1 MEAFMQDLRYAFRQM
16 RRSPGFALT
25 AILTLTMAIG
35 ANVVVFGVVNALVL
49 HPLPVP
55 EASRVYSIQPK
66 SGIAISYPNFE
77 DIRDRNTKFSGVSV
91 VRIAR
96 MGLDTSGSARPVWG
110 YEVSGSYFEM
120 LGVKPMLGRF
130 FTPAEDKKTNG
141 EPYAVLSYN
150 CWKTQFGSDPGVA
163 GKTVRINKHEFIVLG
178 VAPKGFNGTERFIW
192 PEVWV
197 PIHDEPEIEGY
208 NWIDY
213 RGDYNA
219 WVVARLKAGVTPQ
232 QANADLGNIAAQLSR
247 QYPDV
252 AKGLE
257 LVLAQPGFLG
267 DMMGGPIHDFL
278 LGVMLLAGLVLLAAC
293 ANLGGLFA
301 ARISDRA
308 KEIGIRIAIGS
319 GRRRILQQL
328 VTESACLSLLGGA
341 ISACLAAGLL
351 HALAL
356 WRPQTDFP
364 VQLLVEPDAWV
375 YLFAGLLSLATGLLF
390 GIIPARQVWET
401 NPNQVLKASG
411 GETIALRRF
420 SLRDVLLA
428 VQIAL
433 CCLLVTASF
442 VALRGLQ
449 RTFDLPLGFRPEGV
463 TVAALDTHLA
473 GYEHSSEIQKR
484 LLERVRAIPGITGA
498 TVANSIPL
506 SLNQSET
513 SVYPPGTVTFTAAT
527 QAFST
532 NYYEVSPD
540 YFSVA
545 GTRLL
550 AGRDFTDHDDDKS
563 PDVAIVNETFAK
575 RLFGTTDAVG
585 KTYPDGP
592 GHRFL
597 IIGVVEAG
605 KYVTLTEDPAPVVY
619 WPLAQRG
626 NSDTVLLVR
635 SQRGSAEMIP
645 AVRKGIA
652 SVDPALPVFSLTT
665 WQDVLSLVT
674 FPARAATIALG
685 VLGALAMM
693 LAITGIFGMASYSV
707 SKRMRELGI
716 RVALGAQNRHVLR
729 AALGRAVL
737 LLGIGSAAGL
747 LLGVAASRVL
757 ASIVYQATASD
768 PWVIATVV
776 LTMGLIG
783 LVSAAI
789 PASRALS
796 AEPARLLHDE

>member
-1 MEAFMQDLRYAFRQM
+1 
-16 RRSPGFALT
+16 
-25 AILTLTMAIG
+25 
-35 ANVVVFGVVNALVL
+35 
-49 HPLPVP
+49 
-55 EASRVYSIQPK
+55 YSIQPK

-645 AVRKGIA
+645 AVRKAIA

>member
-1 MEAFMQDLRYAFRQM
+1 METFKQDLRYALRQL

-49 HPLPVP
+49 HSLPVP
-55 EASRVYSIQPK
+55 EPRRIYSIQPRN
-66 SGIAISYPNFE
+66 GLAISYPNFE
-77 DIRDRNTKFSGVSV
+77 DIRDWNTAFAGVSV

-96 MGLDTSGSARPVWG
+96 MGLDASGSARPAWG
-110 YEVSGSYFEM
+110 YEVSGNYFEM

-130 FTPAEDKKTNG
+130 FTQAEDTKTNG

-150 CWKTQFGSDPGVA
+150 CWKTQFGGDPGVA
-163 GKTVRINKHEFIVLG
+163 GRTLRINKHEFVVLG

-208 NWIDY
+208 NWINQ

-219 WVVARLKAGVTPQ
+219 WVTARLKPGVTPRL
-232 QANADLGNIAAQLSR
+232 AGADLGNIAGRLSR
-247 QYPDV
+247 QDPD
-252 AKGLE
+252 ADSGLE

-267 DMMGGPIHDFL
+267 DMLGGPIHSFL
-278 LGVMLLAGLVLLAAC
+278 LGVMLLAALVLTAAC

-301 ARISDRA
+301 ARVSDRA
-308 KEIGIRIAIGS
+308 REIGVRIAIGS
-319 GRRRILQQL
+319 TRRRILRQL
-328 VTESACLSLLGGA
+328 MTESICQSLLGGA
-341 ISACLAAGLL
+341 ISAYLAAGLL
-351 HALAL
+351 HALAM

-375 YLFAGLLSLATGLLF
+375 YLFAALLSLATGLLF
-390 GIIPARQVWET
+390 GIIPARQVWQT
-401 NPNQVLKASG
+401 DPNQVLKASG
-411 GETIALRRF
+411 GSATPLHRF
-420 SLRDVLLA
+420 TLRDVLLA

-449 RTFDLPLGFRPEGV
+449 RTFALPLGIRPEGV

-473 GYEHSSEIQKR
+473 GYEHSGEIQKR
-484 LLERVRAIPGITGA
+484 LLDAVRMIPGVAGA
-498 TVANSIPL
+498 TVSNSIPL
-506 SLNQSET
+506 SLNQSQT
-513 SVYPPGTVTFTAAT
+513 SVYAPATTTFTAAN
-527 QAFST
+527 QAFPA
-532 NYYEVSPD
+532 NYYKVSPG

-550 AGRDFTDHDDDKS
+550 AGRDFTQDDNDKS

-575 RLFGTTDAVG
+575 RLFGTTNVVG
-585 KTYPDGP
+585 KRYPDGP
-592 GHRFL
+592 DHQFL
-597 IIGVVEAG
+597 IVGVVEAG
-605 KYVTLTEDPAPVVY
+605 KYVTLSEDPTPVVY

-626 NSDTVLLVR
+626 DSDTVLLVR
-635 SQRGSAEMIP
+635 SHGGAAGMIP
-645 AVRKGIA
+645 AMRKAIA
-652 SVDPALPVFSLTT
+652 SIDPALPVFSLMT
-665 WQDVLSLVT
+665 WPDVLSLVT

-693 LAITGIFGMASYSV
+693 LAITGTFGMASYSV

-747 LLGVAASRVL
+747 LLGVTASRVM

-768 PWVIATVV
+768 PWVIISAV

-783 LVSAAI
+783 LISAAI

-796 AEPARLLHDE
+796 AEPARLLREE

>member
-1 MEAFMQDLRYAFRQM
+1 METFLQDLRYALRQL

-25 AILTLTMAIG
+25 AVLTLTMAIG

-49 HPLPVP
+49 HSLPVP
-55 EASRVYSIQPK
+55 EANRVYSIQPK
-66 SGIAISYPNFE
+66 AIAISYPNYE
-77 DIRDRNTKFSGVSV
+77 DIRDRNKTFSGVSV

-96 MGLDTSGSARPVWG
+96 IGLDTSGSARPVWG
-110 YEVSGSYFEM
+110 YEVSGNYFEM
-120 LGVKPMLGRF
+120 LGVKVLGRF
-130 FTPAEDKKTNG
+130 FTPAQDTKVNG
-141 EPYAVLSYN
+141 EPYVVLSYN

-163 GKTVRINKHEFIVLG
+163 GRTVRINKHEFVVLG

-213 RGDYNA
+213 RGNYNA
-219 WVVARLKAGVTPQ
+219 WVVGRLRPDVTPQ
-232 QANADLGNIAAQLSR
+232 QANADLANIAAQLSK

-252 AKGLE
+252 DKGLD
-257 LVLAQPGFLG
+257 LHLAQPGFLG
-267 DMMGGPIHDFL
+267 DMLGGPMHGFL

-301 ARISDRA
+301 AHISDRA

-319 GRRRILQQL
+319 SRRRILRQL
-328 VTESACLSLLGGA
+328 VTESACLSVLGGV

-351 HALAL
+351 HALTM

-364 VQLLVEPDAWV
+364 VQLLVEPDVVV
-375 YLFAGLLSLATGLLF
+375 YLFAALLSLGTGLIF
-390 GIIPARQVWET
+390 GIIPARQVWDT
-401 NPNQVLKASG
+401 DPNQVLKSSGASG
-411 GETIALRRF
+411 AAMRRF
-420 SLRDVLLA
+420 TLRDILLA

-449 RTFDLPLGFRPEGV
+449 RTFDMPLGIQPEGV

-473 GYEHSSEIQKR
+473 GYEHSGEIQKR
-484 LLERVRAIPGITGA
+484 LLDAVRQIPGITGA
-498 TVANSIPL
+498 TLSNSMPL

-513 SVYPPGTVTFTAAT
+513 SVYPPGTTSFTAAN

-532 NYYEVSPD
+532 NYYEVSPG
-540 YFSVA
+540 YFAVA
-545 GTRLL
+545 GTRML
-550 AGRDFTDHDDDKS
+550 AGRDFTDHDDAKS

-575 RLFGTTDAVG
+575 RLFGTVNVVG
-585 KTYPDGP
+585 KPYQDGP
-592 GHRFL
+592 NHQFV
-597 IIGVVEAG
+597 IVGVVESG
-605 KYVTLTEDPAPVVY
+605 KYVTLTEDAAPVVY
-619 WPLAQRG
+619 WPIAQRG
-626 NSDTVLLVR
+626 NSDTALLVR
-635 SQRGSAEMIP
+635 SQRSASEMIP
-645 AVRKGIA
+645 AVRNAIA
-652 SVDPALPVFSLTT
+652 SVDPALPIFSVMT
-665 WQDVLSLVT
+665 WTDVLSLVT

-693 LAITGIFGMASYSV
+693 LAVTGIFGMASYSV

-716 RVALGAQNRHVLR
+716 RVALGRV
-729 AALGRAVL
+729 VL
-737 LLGIGSAAGL
+737 LLGIGSVAGL
-747 LLGVAASRVL
+747 VLGAAASRVL
-757 ASIVYQATASD
+757 ASIVYQASAAD
-768 PWVIATVV
+768 PWVIVAVV

-783 LVSAAI
+783 LASAAI
-789 PASRALS
+789 PAGKALS